1 MDLENLL
8 KCIIETVQEEGA
20 RNIEGYEMFN
30 DTKGIEFE
38 IEGKKFDIR
47 ISEK

>member
-8 KCIIETVQEEGA
+8 KCVIERMQEEGA
-20 RNIEGYEMFN
+20 TNINTYEILR

-47 ISEK
+47 VSEK

>member
-8 KCIIETVQEEGA
+8 KCIIEKVEDEGA
-20 RNIEGYEMFN
+20 ENIKGYEMMG

-47 ISEK
+47 VIEK